1 MHVGDTFTARAGLLS
16 VEFRVEEI
24 RVSAGGGEGD
34 EGDEGDD
41 EGENGVPA
49 DYCVVTDDTVID
61 CEGDARRWVLDRTAP
76 GGARGASRAVLWSPR
91 LCHGT

>member
-34 EGDEGDD
+34 EGDE

-49 DYCVVTDDTVID
+49 DYCLVTDDTVID
-61 CEGDARRWVLDRTAP
+61 CEGD
-76 GGARGASRAVLWSPR
+76 S
-91 LCHGT
+91 